1 MKFCSHCGASLVVKI
16 PPGEDRER
24 HVCDQCG
31 TIHYQNPKIIA
42 GCIPEWEDRILLCR
56 RAIEPRL
63 GLWTLPAGFMELGET
78 LEQAATRETLEEACA
93 EVDELQLYTVL
104 SLPHVDQVHVF
115 FRSRLIRPDFAPGV
129 ESLETALFHESEIPW
144 EELAFSTVRKTLRDF
159 FQDRRQGSFTVRVT
173 HLPPATGAAKI
184 RSTDTSRSGAGRN
197 VAKT

>member
-42 GCIPEWEDRILLCR
+42 GCLPEWEGRILLCR

-63 GLWTLPAGFMELGET
+63 GLWTLPAGFMEQGET
-78 LEQAATRETLEEACA
+78 LEQAAARETLEEACA
-93 EVDELQLYTVL
+93 EVEELQLYTVL

-115 FRSRLIRPDFAPGV
+115 FRSRLTRPRFAPGA
-129 ESLETALFHESEIPW
+129 ESLETALFHEKDIPW
-144 EELAFSTVRKTLRDF
+144 EELAFSTVRRTLEVYLS
-159 FQDRRQGSFTVRVT
+159 DRKHGTFRVRT
-173 HLPPATGAAKI
+173 EHLSPATSSPWK
-184 RSTDTSRSGAGRN
+184 
-197 VAKT
+197 